1 MRRVI
6 FLMILACLFLQTISS
21 EAQAPFNR
29 GVNLTNWFQTRNAGK
44 IQFSKY
50 AKKDFENIRSLG
62 CDIIRLPVNLFYMTG
77 GKPDYIVEPIFLGY
91 LDKALDWAEELGFD
105 LGKSGIGIT
114 CRCPVSLFC

>member
-29 GVNLTNWFQTRNAGK
+29 GVNLTNWFQTRSAGK

-50 AKKDFENIRSLG
+50 AKKDFENIRRDRKST
-62 CDIIRLPVNLFYMTG
+62 RLN
-77 GKPDYIVEPIFLGY
+77 
-91 LDKALDWAEELGFD
+91 
-105 LGKSGIGIT
+105 S
-114 CRCPVSLFC
+114 SH